1 MQVSRVPTGEKWTNW
16 LFNFEVSRG
25 SKTYFS
31 KHSWLAGGGIKK
43 KGKFQPLIKRR
54 TVSSKIEGRGES
66 EVTSG
71 RGMRKDTQMRQSLA
85 ALKMG

>member
-1 MQVSRVPTGEKWTNW
+1 MQVSRVPTGGKWTNW

-43 KGKFQPLIKRR
+43 KKEIP
-54 TVSSKIEGRGES
+54 
-66 EVTSG
+66 
-71 RGMRKDTQMRQSLA
+71 A
-85 ALKMG
+85 PN